1 MLRAHHGRVTTPTSG
16 RTAASAA
23 KTALAA
29 RLAADPGVV
38 GVGVARR
45 ASQYVVRVDL
55 VDGDA
60 GGAVPGVVDGVPVV
74 TRVTGRVRA
83 L

>member
-1 MLRAHHGRVTTPTSG
+1 VSTPATDRSV
-16 RTAASAA
+16 ASAA

-29 RLAADPGVV
+29 RLAAEPGVV
-38 GVGVARR
+38 GVGIARR

-55 VDGDA
+55 VDVDA
-60 GGAVPGVVDGVPVV
+60 GVSVPGAVDGVPVV
-74 TRVTGRVRA
+74 TRVTGPVRA